1 MADVKWIK
9 IVTDIF
15 DDEKMYAIECM
26 PDGKDIE
33 LIWFKILCL
42 AGKCN
47 QKGFLIIN
55 DKLAYTDEMLAKI
68 FRMEIGVVQ
77 RALDVF
83 QSLEMIEVVENAYM
97 ISNWNLYQNQ
107 TGLEKIKE
115 QNRIRQKRF
124 RESQKIA
131 RLGENPVC
139 VYCGGLAT
147 GFDHIV
153 PKSRGG
159 KDTEDNLVHCCKRC
173 NETKNCYSLTEF
185 LNFNDFIRR
194 DLVDAEPKL
203 SKFVKWDEEASRYI
217 TLQNNVTPSY
227 SYSNNSNISNLFYLL
242 NNKENEYID
251 YVEYINN
258 HVELKDCITSWLKYK
273 DEKKPKSNNH
283 YEETGLHG
291 LLKKI
296 YKMCCEHGVGSV
308 IEVIENSIS
317 SNYQG
322 IIWDKLGSNKGKKQ
336 SKDLFEKWGLKND
349 N

>member
-77 RALDVF
+77 RALDIF

-97 ISNWNLYQNQ
+97 ISNWLQYQS
-107 TGLEKIKE
+107 GDRLEELKE
-115 QNRIRQKRF
+115 KHRLSQQKY
-124 RESQKIA
+124 REKQRAITEK
-131 RLGENPVC
+131 
-139 VYCGGLAT
+139 
-147 GFDHIV
+147 
-153 PKSRGG
+153 PKR
-159 KDTEDNLVHCCKRC
+159 DITRDV
-173 NETKNCYSLTEF
+173 T
-185 LNFNDFIRR
+185 ND
-194 DLVDAEPKL
+194 
-203 SKFVKWDEEASRYI
+203 I
-217 TLQNNVTPSY
+217 TSSY
-227 SYSNNSNISNLFYLL
+227 SYSNNSNISNYLYIL
-242 NNKENEYID
+242 ENLKEEYI
-251 YVEYINN
+251 EYIAQNTD
-258 HVELKDCITSWLKYK
+258 LKECIGTWLKYK
-273 DEKKPKSNNH
+273 DEKKPKSSNH
-283 YEETGLHG
+283 YGETGLKS

-296 YKMCCEHGVGSV
+296 CKASLDFGIPAM
-308 IEVIENSIS
+308 IEVIENSMS

-322 IIWDKLGSNKGKKQ
+322 IIWDKL
-336 SKDLFEKWGLKND
+336 ND
-349 N
+349 NRSTKATKKPSFETENRRTYDYDALMQSVT